1 MSLISTLSH
10 PFLPLSHLSVPLSH
24 PSLLAEPSPS
34 PSAGCVPGQ
43 AGTPDGVLGELLCG
57 TWGPKA
63 PAAVVEFVRV
73 RWPLF
78 LAVIAVLVTFTVVWR
93 VWRRRV
99 WRAHAG
105 RARWLQIIPPVTATP
120 AATVGLWR
128 LLATALPAP
137 SRWALRPARI
147 VWEVQAD
154 PHGMRAGLWLPPGV
168 NPTAVLRL
176 LQRAWPGVR
185 AEHAAPPV
193 VRGGIATTLALLPTQ
208 PDWLPLVEDLPSTT
222 RRVDTSSPEDDR
234 LRAVFDGLA
243 SAGRTGGG
251 LLQVHIGRA
260 PAHRMRMLR
269 RATTRPERAR
279 KTRGASRAVGLLA
292 EALRAGIL
300 ATLNLLSPGPG
311 PRRNAS
317 GRTDPYLAELARQAR
332 GKLSAAPHLLVAVY
346 ATGAGPTKAAA
357 LSAAAD
363 ITSGFGLLSAHFTR
377 RRLRGGT
384 TAAAQRWVPE
394 DRMSLAAV
402 GEAAALAGLPAEPA
416 AYGLPSAA
424 SRRRP
429 GSRDVFRTTT
439 RTSGQEM
446 AGHRQAI
453 APKPDERAKPDDDTD
468 EPSAVWSAP

>member
-1 MSLISTLSH
+1 MSV
-10 PFLPLSHLSVPLSH
+10 FAALSHLSSPLLAPPSP
-24 PSLLAEPSPS
+24 PSLT
-34 PSAGCVPGQ
+34 GCVPGE
-43 AGTPDGVLGELLCG
+43 AGMPDGVLGELLCG
-57 TWGPKA
+57 TWGSKA
-63 PAAVVEFVRV
+63 PAAVAGFVRD
-73 RWPLF
+73 RWTLIVAA
-78 LAVIAVLVTFTVVWR
+78 LMVLVALVVAWR

-99 WRAHAG
+99 WRTHAA

-137 SRWALRPARI
+137 SRWTLRPARI
-147 VWEVQAD
+147 VWEVEAD
-154 PHGMRAGLWLPPGV
+154 PYGMRAGLWLPPGV

-185 AEHAAPPV
+185 AEQAAPP
-193 VRGGIATTLALLPTQ
+193 RMLGGTAITLALLPTQ
-208 PDWLPLVEDLPSTT
+208 PDWLPLVEDLPSAAA

-251 LLQVHIGRA
+251 LLQVHISRA

-269 RATTRPERAR
+269 RATTHPERAR
-279 KTRGASRAVGLLA
+279 KIRGASRAVGLLA
-292 EALRAGIL
+292 DGLRALIIGV
-300 ATLNLLSPGPG
+300 LNAVTPGPSST
-311 PRRNAS
+311 RS
-317 GRTDPYLAELARQAR
+317 QRTTHDPYVAELARQAR

-346 ATGAGPTKAAA
+346 ATGSGPTKAAA

-384 TAAAQRWVPE
+384 TAAAQRWAPE
-394 DRMSLAAV
+394 ARMSLAAV

-416 AYGLPSAA
+416 AYGLPAAA

-429 GSRDVFRTTT
+429 GNSDFFRAGPATRRPDPALLTPPQRDDHTK
-439 RTSGQEM
+439 
-446 AGHRQAI
+446 AD
-453 APKPDERAKPDDDTD
+453 DENPPTA
-468 EPSAVWSAP
+468 WSIP